1 MHVLRGF
8 CFVTL
13 VAALVVPAIQAS
25 QDNDRTESLTRKVQV
40 LDTMLASLQK
50 RVEVLERATA
60 AAPARLAPLEAAPAP
75 APAPAPTNAGGGV
88 APTGKGWRA
97 LRKGMSMSDVRTV
110 LGEPARV
117 NAGFFTTWYYP
128 GSGSRQATVAFD
140 NDNLVSGWAEP

>member
-13 VAALVVPAIQAS
+13 VAILVVPAIQAS

-60 AAPARLAPLEAAPAP
+60 AAPARLAPLEAAS
-75 APAPAPTNAGGGV
+75 APAPTTAGRGV

-97 LRKGMSMSDVRTV
+97 LRKGMSMSDVRAV